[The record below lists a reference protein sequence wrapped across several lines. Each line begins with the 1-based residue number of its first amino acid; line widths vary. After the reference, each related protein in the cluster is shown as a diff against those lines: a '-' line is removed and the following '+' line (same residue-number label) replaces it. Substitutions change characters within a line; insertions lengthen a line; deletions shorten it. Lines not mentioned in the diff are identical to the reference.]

1 MSTPFRINAHSNP
14 EQMDKA
20 LQFHCDAFVASARAL
35 YWSLGL
41 VGFANVIEYLLMTAV
56 REPLPRESAIDAEL
70 RARLIA
76 DDAMRKAGI
85 ATFKK

>member
-1 MSTPFRINAHSNP
+1 MSSPFRINAHSNP

-41 VGFANVIEYLLMTAV
+41 VGFASVIEYLSMNAV
-56 REPLPRESAIDAEL
+56 REPLPRESADDARL
-70 RARLIA
+70 RARLVA
-76 DDAMRKAGI
+76 EAMRKAGI
-85 ATFKK
+85 